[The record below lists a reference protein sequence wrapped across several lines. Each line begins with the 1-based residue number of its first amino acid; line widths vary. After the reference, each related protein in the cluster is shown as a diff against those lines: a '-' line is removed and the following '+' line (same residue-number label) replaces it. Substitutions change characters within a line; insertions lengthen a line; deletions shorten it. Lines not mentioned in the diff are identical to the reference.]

1 MKYIVILGDGW
12 ADYPDE
18 NGQTPLSLANKPNID
33 KIAQMSACG
42 LTKTVP
48 DGMKPGSDVANM
60 AVMGYD
66 PAKYYTGRSPLEAAS
81 MGIDLGADDVTYRCN
96 LVTLGGDGQYSSL
109 YMKDYS
115 AGEIDTTS
123 AEKLIAEINAAGI
136 VPEGCELYAGV
147 SYRHCLVRRGGKTG
161 AVLTPPHDISGKPVE
176 TYLPDGLYA
185 DELLTFQQRSRDVL
199 SKSDINAHRI
209 AEGKNPATSCWL
221 WGEGTRPSFTSFEK
235 LYGLKGA
242 VISAVDLVKG
252 LGIVAGMDS
261 IDVEGAC
268 GTINTNFAGKAA
280 AALEAIKTHD
290 YVYIHMEAPDECGHQ
305 GDKEG
310 KIRSIEL
317 IDSLVVRPIFEEMTR
332 RGERFKL
339 LITPDH
345 PTPLALRTHV
355 SDPVPFIMYDSG
367 KTVHGIET
375 YNEGLVRTTRLYYPS
390 GVDMFTAFLKVD

>member
-18 NGQTPLSLANKPNID
+18 NGETPLSLAKKPNID
-33 KIAQMSACG
+33 AIAKMSVCG

-66 PAKYYTGRSPLEAAS
+66 PAVYYTGRSPLEAAS
-81 MGIDLGADDVTYRCN
+81 MGIELGADDVTYRCN
-96 LVTLGGDGQYSSL
+96 LVSLGGNGAYETL
-109 YMKDYS
+109 TMKDYS
-115 AGEIDTTS
+115 AGELDTES
-123 AEKLIAEINAAGI
+123 AKKLIAEINASGI
-136 VPEGCELYAGV
+136 VPDGCELHAGV
-147 SYRHCLVRRGGKTG
+147 SYRHCLVRRHGRTG
-161 AVLTPPHDISGKPVE
+161 AELTPPHDISGKVISP
-176 TYLPDGLYA
+176 YLPKGAYS
-185 DELLTFQQRSRDVL
+185 DELLAFQKSSVKVL
-199 SKSDINAHRI
+199 SGSGINAERK
-209 AEGKNPATSCWL
+209 AKGVNTADSCWL
-221 WGEGTRPSFTSFEK
+221 WGEGTRPSFKPFKE

-280 AALEAIKTHD
+280 AALEAAKTHD
-290 YVYIHMEAPDECGHQ
+290 FVYLHMEAPDECGHQ
-305 GDKEG
+305 RDKAG

-317 IDSLVVRPIFEEMTR
+317 IDSLVVGPIFAEMTR
-332 RGERFKL
+332 RKERFKM

-355 SDPVPFIMYDSG
+355 GDPVPFVMYDSER
-367 KTVHGIET
+367 KVDGIET
-375 YNEGLVRTTRLYYPS
+375 YNEGLVRTTRVYYPS
-390 GVDMFTAFLKVD
+390 GVDMFKAFIAK

>member
-18 NGQTPLSLANKPNID
+18 NGETPLSLAKKPNID
-33 KIAQMSACG
+33 AIAKMSVCG

-66 PAKYYTGRSPLEAAS
+66 PAVYYTGRSPLEAAS
-81 MGIDLGADDVTYRCN
+81 MGIELGADDVTYRCN
-96 LVTLGGDGQYSSL
+96 LVSLGGKGAYDTL
-109 YMKDYS
+109 TMKDYS
-115 AGEIDTTS
+115 AGELDTES
-123 AEKLIAEINAAGI
+123 AKKLIEELNAAGI
-136 VPEGCELYAGV
+136 VPSGCELLAGV
-147 SYRHCLVRRGGKTG
+147 SYRHCLVRRHGKTG
-161 AVLTPPHDISGKPVE
+161 AELTPPHDISGKVISP
-176 TYLPDGLYA
+176 YLPKGAYA
-185 DELLTFQQRSRDVL
+185 DELLAFQKSSMKVL
-199 SKSDINAHRI
+199 AGSEINAERR
-209 AEGKNPATSCWL
+209 AKNVNTADGCWL
-221 WGEGTRPSFTSFEK
+221 WGEGTRPSFKPFKE

-280 AALEAIKTHD
+280 AALEAAKTHD
-290 YVYIHMEAPDECGHQ
+290 FVYLHMEAPDECGHQ
-305 GDKEG
+305 GDKAG

-317 IDSLVVRPIFEEMTR
+317 IDSLVVGPIFAEMTKR
-332 RGERFKL
+332 KERFKM

-355 SDPVPFIMYDSG
+355 GDPVPFVMYDSG
-367 KTVHGIET
+367 RKVDGIET
-375 YNEGLVRTTRLYYPS
+375 YNEGLVRTTRVYYPS
-390 GVDMFTAFLKVD
+390 GVDMFKAFIAE

>member
-18 NGQTPLSLANKPNID
+18 NGQTPLSLANKPNTD
-33 KIAQMSACG
+33 RIARMSVCG

-66 PAKYYTGRSPLEAAS
+66 PAVYYTGRSPLEAAS
-81 MGIDLGADDVTYRCN
+81 MGIELGKDDVTYRCN
-96 LVTLGGDGQYSSL
+96 LVTLGGNGEYETLTMS
-109 YMKDYS
+109 DYS
-115 AGEIDTTS
+115 AGEIDTES
-123 AEKLIAEINAAGI
+123 AKKLIGELNASGI
-136 VPEGCELYAGV
+136 IPEGCELHAGV
-147 SYRHCLVRRGGKTG
+147 SYRHCLVRRHGKTG
-161 AVLTPPHDISGKPVE
+161 ADLTPPHDISGKKIAE
-176 TYLPDGLYA
+176 YLPKGAYA
-185 DELLTFQQRSRDVL
+185 DELLGFQKRSRKVL
-199 SKSDINAHRI
+199 SESGVNALR
-209 AEGKNPATSCWL
+209 AANGKNTANGCWL
-221 WGEGTRPSFTSFEK
+221 WGEGTRPSFRPFSE

-280 AALEAIKTHD
+280 AALDAIKSHD

-305 GDKEG
+305 GDKAG

-317 IDSLVVRPIFEEMTR
+317 IDSLVIGPIFEEMTR
-332 RGERFKL
+332 RGERFRL

-355 SDPVPFIMYDSG
+355 GDPVPFIMYDSA
-367 KTVHGIET
+367 KHVHGIDT
-375 YNEGLVRTTRLYYPS
+375 YNEGLVRTTRVYYPS
-390 GVDMFTAFLKVD
+390 GVDMFKAFLGK

>member
-33 KIAQMSACG
+33 KLARVSVCG

-81 MGIDLGADDVTYRCN
+81 MGIALGADDVTYRCN
-96 LVTLGGDGQYSSL
+96 LVTLGGDGDYETL
-109 YMKDYS
+109 TMKDYS
-115 AGEIDTTS
+115 SGEIDTPS
-123 AEKLIAEINAAGI
+123 AAKLIEEINASGI
-136 VPEGCELYAGV
+136 VPDGCELHAGV
-147 SYRHCLVRRGGKTG
+147 SYRHCLVRRHGKTG
-161 AVLTPPHDISGKPVE
+161 ATLTPPHDISGRPIAD
-176 TYLPDGLYA
+176 YLPSGSYA
-185 DELLTFQQRSRDVL
+185 DELLEFQKRSQKVLAASAVNAQRVADGV
-199 SKSDINAHRI
+199 
-209 AEGKNPATSCWL
+209 NPATSCWL
-221 WGEGTRPSFTSFEK
+221 WGEGTRPAFTAFEE

-252 LGIVAGMDS
+252 LGIVTGMDS

-290 YVYIHMEAPDECGHQ
+290 FVYIHMEAPDECGHQ
-305 GDKEG
+305 GDKDG

-317 IDSLVVRPIFEEMTR
+317 IDKLVVGPIFEEMSK

-345 PTPLALRTHV
+345 PTPLSVRTHV
-355 SDPVPFIMYDSG
+355 SDPVPFVMYDSG
-367 KTVHGIET
+367 KNAAGIET
-375 YNEGLVRTTRLYYPS
+375 YNEGLVKTTRIYYPS
-390 GVDMFTAFLKVD
+390 GVDMFKAFLAE

>member
-18 NGQTPLSLANKPNID
+18 NGETPLSLAKKPNID
-33 KIAQMSACG
+33 AIAKMSVCG

-66 PAKYYTGRSPLEAAS
+66 PAVYYTGRSPLEAAS
-81 MGIDLGADDVTYRCN
+81 MGIELGADDVTYRCN
-96 LVTLGGDGQYSSL
+96 LVSLGGKGAYDTL
-109 YMKDYS
+109 TMKDYS
-115 AGEIDTTS
+115 AGELDTES
-123 AEKLIAEINAAGI
+123 AKKLIEELNAAGI
-136 VPEGCELYAGV
+136 VPSGCELHAGV
-147 SYRHCLVRRGGKTG
+147 SYRHCLVRRHGKTG
-161 AVLTPPHDISGKPVE
+161 AELTPPHDISGKVISP
-176 TYLPDGLYA
+176 YLPKGAYA
-185 DELLTFQQRSRDVL
+185 DELLAFQKSSMKVL
-199 SKSDINAHRI
+199 ANSAINAERR
-209 AEGKNPATSCWL
+209 AKNVNTADGCWL
-221 WGEGTRPSFTSFEK
+221 WGEGTRPSFKPFKE

-280 AALEAIKTHD
+280 AALEAAKTHD
-290 YVYIHMEAPDECGHQ
+290 FVYLHMEAPDECGHQ
-305 GDKEG
+305 GDKAG

-317 IDSLVVRPIFEEMTR
+317 IDSLVVGPIFAEMKR
-332 RGERFKL
+332 RKERFKM

-355 SDPVPFIMYDSG
+355 GDPVPFVMYDSG
-367 KTVHGIET
+367 RKVDGIET
-375 YNEGLVRTTRLYYPS
+375 YNEGLVRTTRVYYPS
-390 GVDMFTAFLKVD
+390 GVDMFKAFIAE

>member
-33 KIAQMSACG
+33 KLARVSVCG

-81 MGIDLGADDVTYRCN
+81 MGIALGADDVTYRCN
-96 LVTLGGDGQYSSL
+96 LVTLGGDGDYETL
-109 YMKDYS
+109 TMKDYS
-115 AGEIDTTS
+115 SGEIDTPS
-123 AEKLIAEINAAGI
+123 AAKLIEEINASGI
-136 VPEGCELYAGV
+136 VPDGCELHAGV
-147 SYRHCLVRRGGKTG
+147 SYRHCLVRRHGKTG
-161 AVLTPPHDISGKPVE
+161 ATLTPPHDISGRPIAD
-176 TYLPDGLYA
+176 YLPSGSYA
-185 DELLTFQQRSRDVL
+185 DELLEFQKRSRKVL
-199 SKSDINAHRI
+199 AASAVNAQRV
-209 AEGKNPATSCWL
+209 ADGFNPATSCWL
-221 WGEGTRPSFTSFEK
+221 WGEGTRPAFTAFEE

-290 YVYIHMEAPDECGHQ
+290 FVYIHMEAPDECGHQ
-305 GDKEG
+305 GDKDG

-317 IDSLVVRPIFEEMTR
+317 IDKLVVGPIFEEMSK
-332 RGERFKL
+332 RGEHFKL

-345 PTPLALRTHV
+345 PTPLSVRTHV
-355 SDPVPFIMYDSG
+355 SDPVPFVMYDSG
-367 KTVHGIET
+367 KNAAGIET
-375 YNEGLVRTTRLYYPS
+375 YNEGLVKTTRVYYPS
-390 GVDMFTAFLKVD
+390 GVDMFKAFLAE

>member
-18 NGQTPLSLANKPNID
+18 NGETPLSLAKKPNID
-33 KIAQMSACG
+33 AIAKMSVCG

-66 PAKYYTGRSPLEAAS
+66 PAVYYTGRSPLEAAS
-81 MGIDLGADDVTYRCN
+81 MGIELGADDVTYRCN
-96 LVTLGGDGQYSSL
+96 LVSLGGNGAYDTL
-109 YMKDYS
+109 TMKDYS
-115 AGEIDTTS
+115 AGELDTES
-123 AEKLIAEINAAGI
+123 AKKLIEELNAAGI
-136 VPEGCELYAGV
+136 VPSGCELHAGV
-147 SYRHCLVRRGGKTG
+147 SYRHCLVRRHGKTG
-161 AVLTPPHDISGKPVE
+161 AELTPPHDISGKVISP
-176 TYLPDGLYA
+176 YLPKGAYA
-185 DELLTFQQRSRDVL
+185 DELLTFQKSSMKVL
-199 SKSDINAHRI
+199 AGSEINAERR
-209 AEGKNPATSCWL
+209 AKNVNTADGCWL
-221 WGEGTRPSFTSFEK
+221 WGEGTRPSFKPFKE

-280 AALEAIKTHD
+280 AALEAAKTHD
-290 YVYIHMEAPDECGHQ
+290 FVYLHMEAPDECGHQ
-305 GDKEG
+305 GDKAG

-317 IDSLVVRPIFEEMTR
+317 IDSLVVGPIFAEMTKR
-332 RGERFKL
+332 KERFKM

-355 SDPVPFIMYDSG
+355 GDPVPFVMYDSG
-367 KTVHGIET
+367 RKVDGIET
-375 YNEGLVRTTRLYYPS
+375 YNEGLVRTTRVYYPS
-390 GVDMFTAFLKVD
+390 GVDMFKAFIAE

>member
-18 NGQTPLSLANKPNID
+18 NGETPLSLAKKPNID
-33 KIAQMSACG
+33 AIAKMSVCG

-66 PAKYYTGRSPLEAAS
+66 PAVYYTGRSPLEAAS
-81 MGIDLGADDVTYRCN
+81 MGIELGADDVTYRCN
-96 LVTLGGDGQYSSL
+96 LVSLGGKGAYDTL
-109 YMKDYS
+109 TMKDYS
-115 AGEIDTTS
+115 AGELDTES
-123 AEKLIAEINAAGI
+123 AKKLIEELNAAGI
-136 VPEGCELYAGV
+136 VPSGCELHAGV
-147 SYRHCLVRRGGKTG
+147 SYRHCLVRRHGKTG
-161 AVLTPPHDISGKPVE
+161 AELTPPHDISGKVISP
-176 TYLPDGLYA
+176 YLPKGAYA
-185 DELLTFQQRSRDVL
+185 DELLAFQKSSMKVL
-199 SKSDINAHRI
+199 AGSEINAERR
-209 AEGKNPATSCWL
+209 AKNVNTADSCWL
-221 WGEGTRPSFTSFEK
+221 WGEGTRPSFKPFKE

-280 AALEAIKTHD
+280 AALEAAKTHD
-290 YVYIHMEAPDECGHQ
+290 FVYLHMEAPDECGHQ
-305 GDKEG
+305 GDKAG

-317 IDSLVVRPIFEEMTR
+317 IDSLVVGPIFAEMTR
-332 RGERFKL
+332 RKERFKM

-355 SDPVPFIMYDSG
+355 GDPVPFVMYDSG
-367 KTVHGIET
+367 RKVDGIET
-375 YNEGLVRTTRLYYPS
+375 YNEGLVRTTRVYYPS
-390 GVDMFTAFLKVD
+390 GVDMFKAFIAE

>member
-18 NGQTPLSLANKPNID
+18 NGETPLSLAKKPNID
-33 KIAQMSACG
+33 AIAKMSVCG

-66 PAKYYTGRSPLEAAS
+66 PAVYYTGRSPLEAAS
-81 MGIDLGADDVTYRCN
+81 MGIELGADDVTYRCN
-96 LVTLGGDGQYSSL
+96 LVSLGGKGAYDTL
-109 YMKDYS
+109 TMKDYS
-115 AGEIDTTS
+115 AGELDTES
-123 AEKLIAEINAAGI
+123 AKKLIEELNAAGI
-136 VPEGCELYAGV
+136 VPSGCELHAGV
-147 SYRHCLVRRGGKTG
+147 SYRHCLVRRHGKTG
-161 AVLTPPHDISGKPVE
+161 AELTPPHDISGKVISP
-176 TYLPDGLYA
+176 YLPKGAYA
-185 DELLTFQQRSRDVL
+185 DELLAFQKSSMKVL
-199 SKSDINAHRI
+199 AGSEINAERR
-209 AEGKNPATSCWL
+209 AKNVNTADGCWL
-221 WGEGTRPSFTSFEK
+221 WGEGTRPSFKPFKE

-280 AALEAIKTHD
+280 AALEAAKTHD
-290 YVYIHMEAPDECGHQ
+290 FVYLHMEAPDECGHQ
-305 GDKEG
+305 GDKAG

-317 IDSLVVRPIFEEMTR
+317 IDSLVVGPIFAEMTKR
-332 RGERFKL
+332 KERFKM

-355 SDPVPFIMYDSG
+355 GDPVPFVMYDSG
-367 KTVHGIET
+367 RKVDGIET
-375 YNEGLVRTTRLYYPS
+375 YNEGLVRTTRVYYPS
-390 GVDMFTAFLKVD
+390 GVDMFKAFIAE

>member
-18 NGQTPLSLANKPNID
+18 KGETPLSLADKPNID
-33 KIAQMSACG
+33 RIASVSVCG
-42 LTKTVP
+42 LMKTVP

-81 MGIDLGADDVTYRCN
+81 MGIKLGAEDVTYRCN
-96 LVTLGGDGQYSSL
+96 LVTLGSDGSYESL

-115 AGEIDTTS
+115 AGEIS
-123 AEKLIAEINAAGI
+123 NAEAEKLIAELNEKLTL
-136 VPEGCELYAGV
+136 PEGCELYAGV
-147 SYRHCLVRRGGKTG
+147 SYRHCLVRRNGKTG
-161 AVLTPPHDISGKPVE
+161 ALLTPPHDISGKPVAE
-176 TYLPDGLYA
+176 YLPKGKYGE
-185 DELLTFQQRSRDVL
+185 ELLAFQKASAEVLKNSTVNRD
-199 SKSDINAHRI
+199 RI
-209 AEGKNPATSCWL
+209 ARGLNPATSCWL
-221 WGEGTRPSFTSFEK
+221 WGEGTRPAFTPFSE

-268 GTINTNFAGKAA
+268 GTIHTNFAGKAA
-280 AALEAIKTHD
+280 AALEAAKTHD
-290 YVYIHMEAPDECGHQ
+290 FIYVHMEAPDECGHQ
-305 GDKEG
+305 GDKAG
-310 KIRSIEL
+310 KIKSIEL
-317 IDSLVVRPIFEEMTR
+317 IDRLVVKPVFEEMTK
-332 RGERFKL
+332 RGERFKM

-355 SDPVPFIMYDSG
+355 ADPVPFIMYDSEKEVFG
-367 KTVHGIET
+367 CET
-375 YNEGLVRTTRLYYPS
+375 YNEGIVRTTRVYYPS
-390 GVDMFTAFLKVD
+390 AVEMFRDFLKK

>member
-18 NGQTPLSLANKPNID
+18 NGETPLSLAKKPNID
-33 KIAQMSACG
+33 AIAKMSVCG

-66 PAKYYTGRSPLEAAS
+66 PAVYYTGRSPLEAAS
-81 MGIDLGADDVTYRCN
+81 MGIELGADDVTYRCN
-96 LVTLGGDGQYSSL
+96 LVSLGGKGAYDTL
-109 YMKDYS
+109 TMKDYS
-115 AGEIDTTS
+115 AGELDTES
-123 AEKLIAEINAAGI
+123 AKKLIEELNAAGI
-136 VPEGCELYAGV
+136 VPSGCELHAGV
-147 SYRHCLVRRGGKTG
+147 SYRHCLVRRHGKTG
-161 AVLTPPHDISGKPVE
+161 AELTPPHDISGKVISP
-176 TYLPDGLYA
+176 YLPKGAYA
-185 DELLTFQQRSRDVL
+185 DELLAFQKNSMKVL
-199 SKSDINAHRI
+199 AGSEINAERR
-209 AEGKNPATSCWL
+209 AKNVNTADDCWL
-221 WGEGTRPSFTSFEK
+221 WGEGTRPSFKPFKE

-280 AALEAIKTHD
+280 AALEAAKTHD
-290 YVYIHMEAPDECGHQ
+290 FVYLHMEAPDECGHQ
-305 GDKEG
+305 GDKAG

-317 IDSLVVRPIFEEMTR
+317 IDSLVVGPIFAEMTKR
-332 RGERFKL
+332 KERFKM

-355 SDPVPFIMYDSG
+355 GDPVPFVMYDSG
-367 KTVHGIET
+367 RKVDGIET
-375 YNEGLVRTTRLYYPS
+375 YNEGLVRTTRVYYPS
-390 GVDMFTAFLKVD
+390 GVDMFKAFIAE

>member
-18 NGQTPLSLANKPNID
+18 NGETPLSLAKKPNID
-33 KIAQMSACG
+33 AIAKMSVCG

-66 PAKYYTGRSPLEAAS
+66 PAVYYTGRSPLEAAS
-81 MGIDLGADDVTYRCN
+81 MGIELGADDVTYRCN
-96 LVTLGGDGQYSSL
+96 LVSLGGKGAYDTL
-109 YMKDYS
+109 TMKDYS
-115 AGEIDTTS
+115 AGELDTES
-123 AEKLIAEINAAGI
+123 AKKLIEELNAAGI
-136 VPEGCELYAGV
+136 VPSGCELHAGV
-147 SYRHCLVRRGGKTG
+147 SYRHCLVRRHGKTG
-161 AVLTPPHDISGKPVE
+161 AELTPPHDISGKVISP
-176 TYLPDGLYA
+176 YLPKGAYA
-185 DELLTFQQRSRDVL
+185 DELLAFQKSSMKVL
-199 SKSDINAHRI
+199 AGSEINAERR
-209 AEGKNPATSCWL
+209 AKNVNTADGCWL
-221 WGEGTRPSFTSFEK
+221 WGEGTRPSFKPFKE

-280 AALEAIKTHD
+280 AALEAAKTHD
-290 YVYIHMEAPDECGHQ
+290 FVYLHMEAPDECGHQ
-305 GDKEG
+305 GDKAG

-317 IDSLVVRPIFEEMTR
+317 IDSLVVGPIFAEMTKR
-332 RGERFKL
+332 KERFKM

-355 SDPVPFIMYDSG
+355 GDPVPFVMYDSG
-367 KTVHGIET
+367 RKIDGIET
-375 YNEGLVRTTRLYYPS
+375 YNEGLVRTTRVYYPS
-390 GVDMFTAFLKVD
+390 GVDMFKAFIAE